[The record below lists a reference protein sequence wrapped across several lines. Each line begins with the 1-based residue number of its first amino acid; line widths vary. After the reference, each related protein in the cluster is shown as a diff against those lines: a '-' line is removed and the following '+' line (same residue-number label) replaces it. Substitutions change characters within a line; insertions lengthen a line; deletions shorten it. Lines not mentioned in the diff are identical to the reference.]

1 MPKHIFSN
9 GSHVIDTF
17 GPPRIAKR
25 KTLVSI
31 RPIEGPFEMFHTR
44 TGELRGERG
53 VDLAVVPLDGSPTY
67 PCKILI
73 FHESWVETD
82 QGSGIY
88 RRSAVSKIVPIPEGH
103 EVVLRTLEG
112 DEIVSHPD
120 FVAIGVEGE
129 VYAYSA
135 DWVAGNLDFQVDI
148 MV

>member
-1 MPKHIFSN
+1 MPKHIFSR
-9 GSHVIDTF
+9 GSHVIETF
-17 GPPRIAKR
+17 GPPLIAKR
-25 KTLVSI
+25 KTLVST

-44 TGELRGERG
+44 TGELRGEED
-53 VDLAVVPLDGSPTY
+53 VDLVVLPLDGSPSY
-67 PCKILI
+67 SCKNLI

-129 VYAYSA
+129 VYANSA
-135 DWVAGNLDFQVDI
+135 DWVADNLDFQVDLK
-148 MV
+148 V

>member
-1 MPKHIFSN
+1 MPKHIFSH
-9 GSHVIDTF
+9 GSHVIETF
-17 GPPRIAKR
+17 GPPLIGKR
-25 KTLVSI
+25 KTLVST

-53 VDLAVVPLDGSPTY
+53 VDLAVVPLDGSSPY
-67 PCKILI
+67 PCKISI
-73 FHESWVETD
+73 FHESWVETEP
-82 QGSGIY
+82 GSGIY

-129 VYAYSA
+129 VYANSA
-135 DWVAGNLDFQVDI
+135 DWVADNLDFQVDLR
-148 MV
+148 V